1 MTPARPDGDTIDVQI
16 DCMSNVKEF
25 NFKHFQV
32 IQDLKAVARRASG
45 AGYARIAVAVPGG
58 THSAG
63 RLQLELGRIVDGDGR
78 IPPDILPDLFPCLLL
93 VASMPQDDEIA
104 FEAATAILLIDR
116 IQGGSSTDDM
126 GWHWSAFASHYRAA
140 DAPVRAALMQGFA
153 LCADVR
159 LLNLKHP
166 PGPID
171 LITEE
176 ADTVCEGLLDT
187 VLRTARNDDV
197 GRQLVALAE
206 SGNNDQLQVQPEST
220 ASSVV
225 EMVSQEPDHPRFL
238 PCLALLCLRAIRTG
252 AQGDDIAARWRVH
265 APKLVMLPQ
274 IQLRPVIDGIRHLFE
289 TLPDWNPYR
298 LLSDEELAQQATPIP
313 WLGAA

>member
-1 MTPARPDGDTIDVQI
+1 MQI

-25 NFKHFQV
+25 NFKHFQ
-32 IQDLKAVARRASG
+32 IIHDLKAVARRASG
-45 AGYARIAVAVPGG
+45 AGYARIAVAVPGA

-63 RLQLELGRIVDGDGR
+63 KLQLELARLVDGDGR

-104 FEAATAILLIDR
+104 FEAATAILLMDR

-140 DAPVRAALMQGFA
+140 DAPVRSALMQGFA
-153 LCADVR
+153 LCMNVR

-171 LITEE
+171 LATED
-176 ADTVCEGLLDT
+176 ADTICDALLDT

-197 GRQLVALAE
+197 GRQLAALAE
-206 SGNNDQLQVQPEST
+206 PGQNGQFQVQTDP
-220 ASSVV
+220 AGHSVI
-225 EMVSQEPDHPRFL
+225 ETVSQEPGHPRFL
-238 PCLALLCLRAIRTG
+238 PCLALMCLRAIRTG
-252 AQGDDIAARWRVH
+252 AQGDDIASLWRTH
-265 APKLVMLPQ
+265 GPSLVMLPRV
-274 IQLRPVIDGIRHLFE
+274 QLRPVVEGIRHLFE

-298 LLSDEELAQQATPIP
+298 SWSDDELANEATPIP
-313 WLGAA
+313 WLGVA